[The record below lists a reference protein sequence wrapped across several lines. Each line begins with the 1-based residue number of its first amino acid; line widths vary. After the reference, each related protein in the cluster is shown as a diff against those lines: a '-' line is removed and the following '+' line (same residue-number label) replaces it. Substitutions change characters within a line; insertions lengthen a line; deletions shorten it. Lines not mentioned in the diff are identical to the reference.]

1 MNPWTDGPPAFEHHS
16 ALANHEAFAL
26 LGVPMFLLFLI
37 LLAGTFLL
45 VRRGQFGPPPWLNR
59 PSPEA
64 EAKKI
69 LAERFARGDIDSAD
83 FMERASILNWTPGS
97 DVVSHHRPNKRR

>member
-1 MNPWTDGPPAFEHHS
+1 MF
-16 ALANHEAFAL
+16 L
-26 LGVPMFLLFLI
+26 MFLL

-45 VRRGQFGPPPWLNR
+45 IRRGQLGQFGPPPWLNR

-69 LAERFARGDIDSAD
+69 LAERFARGDIDPAD
-83 FMERASILNWTPGS
+83 FMERASVLNWTPGS
-97 DVVSHHRPNKRR
+97 DVISHRRPNKRKCKVMRCHVSISCVKNVNYILLRYTL

>member
-1 MNPWTDGPPAFEHHS
+1 MLF
-16 ALANHEAFAL
+16 L
-26 LGVPMFLLFLI
+26 FLL

-45 VRRGQFGPPPWLNR
+45 LRRGQFGPPPWLNR

-69 LAERFARGDIDSAD
+69 LAERFARGDIDPAD
-83 FMERASILNWTPGS
+83 FMERASVLNWTPGS
-97 DVVSHHRPNKRR
+97 DLVSHPKPKKRR